1 MEQRL
6 AIPLAT
12 FDFTAV
18 CAIELPVPFRTAL
31 RFEIFRRID
40 LFGEVINALPDGL
53 VGLRIGGLRIAE
65 RVPVSTNLFFIHVRR
80 IVARGRHRRFIRCL
94 GLCFFLL
101 RFCQYTSCRIIGCLG
116 GLIVLDFLDIFVGCI
131 IDIRIDRFL
140 RRIISDLVLQ
150 RIFCRGES
158 GFRMCLGVLRRS
170 CLLLRRLIR
179 RMRGTHRRHLVLLL
193 FRRSLIFLDGLQH
206 SVLGSGHAFQHGL
219 RFVIL
224 RLRAGVDL
232 NESPVRRAIAQPLLD
247 HLAFD
252 ERNLCLIRCLR
263 RRIADVICEFFLELS
278 KALRERFRRHLL
290 LAQSESDITL
300 CRDTGLP
307 CSVFVFPADGDGLIS
322 MDARLGFAIQRCRSL
337 GRHFGFPDGTTFS
350 AEDFTHLVHPV
361 LHFTRTGGFRLARC
375 RLEIDVPVS
384 KERTI
389 HRKSCVRGNF
399 REGILLRGNRDRGRI
414 QDIALRLDIQLT
426 DCSRGVSTRGDADV
440 ALRGFC
446 LAAKGGLR
454 LSIIGHIIRRTG
466 VTCRA
471 KDIDHRGAREFG
483 IIFAADTDRAAAI
496 GLLIRLVFGI
506 GQVFI
511 LVLFLDFFRIAREET
526 CALCHA
532 GRSFRCHVVRILHVS
547 RTDRRAGRDDVLI
560 FRSDMARGV
569 DGNGVLIEKR
579 LACRFF
585 RFRQRRRIRMD
596 RHLPEVDGGR
606 MPDGRFIH
614 NTGTRRES
622 CATARR
628 RLCFLRLVFRENAG
642 FVLGLNGR
650 VIAYGYT
657 HVRGFREACLA
668 ARAAVV
674 ARRDGFHRECRCA
687 LVYGG
692 NVGGLAFERCILADG
707 YIGMLI
713 QVHTDISDGTGYD
726 TTAAGNGMG
735 IDVLPIRRLRHF
747 RFERECFA
755 RGERRAI
762 PDRHMRTVIRGGHCH
777 RDPHACEP
785 DSCRGRERRNL
796 RCILCRDREVS
807 PGIQFF
813 FLTYEGFRIRI

>member
-1 MEQRL
+1 MIFIFDEGIPADVGDTVAVGLDEITVLRSQFDAACDDATVIVDVAIIACDCHFAAGVVDGLALAELQVRCCVDGSFFSFSDVFRIGIRMEGIRNRDARVFGLATAFQREISQLFRPLHRIAVQIESTALSDLSIGLFAHDFDVTEDEVVRGGILHLDFGIPIRRQRAAAGDGIALEVNVAELRNRILDGHVAGHVRVRDDMEQRL

-31 RFEIFRRID
+31 RFEIFRRFD
-40 LFGEVINALPDGL
+40 LFGEVINVLLDGL
-53 VGLRIGGLRIAE
+53 VGLRIGGLQLAE
-65 RVPVSTNLFFIHVRR
+65 HLPVSTNLFFIHVRW
-80 IVARGRHRRFIRCL
+80 IVARGLHRRFVRCL
-94 GLCFFLL
+94 GLCFFRL
-101 RFCQYTSCRIIGCLG
+101 RICQYTSCLIIGCLG

-131 IDIRIDRFL
+131 IDIRMDLFL

-206 SVLGSGHAFQHGL
+206 SVLGSGHAVQHGL

-224 RLRAGVDL
+224 RLRAGVDFYE
-232 NESPVRRAIAQPLLD
+232 NPVRRAIAQPLLD

-307 CSVFVFPADGDGLIS
+307 CSVFVFPTDGDGLIS

-337 GRHFGFPDGTTFS
+337 GRHFRFPDGTTFRT
-350 AEDFTHLVHPV
+350 EDFTHLVHPV

-446 LAAKGGLR
+446 LAAKSGLR
-454 LSIIGHIIRRTG
+454 LSIIGHLIRRTS
-466 VTCRA
+466 VTCRT
-471 KDIDHRGAREFG
+471 KDIDHRGAREVG
-483 IIFAADTDRAAAI
+483 IIFAADTD
-496 GLLIRLVFGI
+496 
-506 GQVFI
+506 
-511 LVLFLDFFRIAREET
+511 
-526 CALCHA
+526 
-532 GRSFRCHVVRILHVS
+532 
-547 RTDRRAGRDDVLI
+547 
-560 FRSDMARGV
+560 
-569 DGNGVLIEKR
+569 
-579 LACRFF
+579 
-585 RFRQRRRIRMD
+585 
-596 RHLPEVDGGR
+596 
-606 MPDGRFIH
+606 
-614 NTGTRRES
+614 
-622 CATARR
+622 
-628 RLCFLRLVFRENAG
+628 
-642 FVLGLNGR
+642 
-650 VIAYGYT
+650 
-657 HVRGFREACLA
+657 
-668 ARAAVV
+668 
-674 ARRDGFHRECRCA
+674 
-687 LVYGG
+687 
-692 NVGGLAFERCILADG
+692 
-707 YIGMLI
+707 
-713 QVHTDISDGTGYD
+713 
-726 TTAAGNGMG
+726 
-735 IDVLPIRRLRHF
+735 
-747 RFERECFA
+747 
-755 RGERRAI
+755 
-762 PDRHMRTVIRGGHCH
+762 
-777 RDPHACEP
+777 
-785 DSCRGRERRNL
+785 
-796 RCILCRDREVS
+796 
-807 PGIQFF
+807 
-813 FLTYEGFRIRI
+813 

>member
-1 MEQRL
+1 M
-6 AIPLAT
+6 
-12 FDFTAV
+12 
-18 CAIELPVPFRTAL
+18 
-31 RFEIFRRID
+31 
-40 LFGEVINALPDGL
+40 
-53 VGLRIGGLRIAE
+53 
-65 RVPVSTNLFFIHVRR
+65 
-80 IVARGRHRRFIRCL
+80 
-94 GLCFFLL
+94 
-101 RFCQYTSCRIIGCLG
+101 
-116 GLIVLDFLDIFVGCI
+116 
-131 IDIRIDRFL
+131 
-140 RRIISDLVLQ
+140 
-150 RIFCRGES
+150 
-158 GFRMCLGVLRRS
+158 
-170 CLLLRRLIR
+170 
-179 RMRGTHRRHLVLLL
+179 
-193 FRRSLIFLDGLQH
+193 
-206 SVLGSGHAFQHGL
+206 
-219 RFVIL
+219 
-224 RLRAGVDL
+224 
-232 NESPVRRAIAQPLLD
+232 
-247 HLAFD
+247 
-252 ERNLCLIRCLR
+252 
-263 RRIADVICEFFLELS
+263 
-278 KALRERFRRHLL
+278 
-290 LAQSESDITL
+290 
-300 CRDTGLP
+300 
-307 CSVFVFPADGDGLIS
+307 
-322 MDARLGFAIQRCRSL
+322 
-337 GRHFGFPDGTTFS
+337 
-350 AEDFTHLVHPV
+350 
-361 LHFTRTGGFRLARC
+361 
-375 RLEIDVPVS
+375 
-384 KERTI
+384 
-389 HRKSCVRGNF
+389 
-399 REGILLRGNRDRGRI
+399 
-414 QDIALRLDIQLT
+414 
-426 DCSRGVSTRGDADV
+426 
-440 ALRGFC
+440 
-446 LAAKGGLR
+446 
-454 LSIIGHIIRRTG
+454 
-466 VTCRA
+466 
-471 KDIDHRGAREFG
+471 
-483 IIFAADTDRAAAI
+483 
-496 GLLIRLVFGI
+496 
-506 GQVFI
+506 
-511 LVLFLDFFRIAREET
+511 LFLDFFRIAREET

-532 GRSFRCHVVRILHVS
+532 GRSFRCHVVRILHVR

-687 LVYGG
+687 LVRGR

-726 TTAAGNGMG
+726 TTAAGNGMR

-762 PDRHMRTVIRGGHCH
+762 PDRHMRTVIRGSHCY

-796 RCILCRDREVS
+796 RCILCRDREVC
-807 PGIQFF
+807 PGFQFF